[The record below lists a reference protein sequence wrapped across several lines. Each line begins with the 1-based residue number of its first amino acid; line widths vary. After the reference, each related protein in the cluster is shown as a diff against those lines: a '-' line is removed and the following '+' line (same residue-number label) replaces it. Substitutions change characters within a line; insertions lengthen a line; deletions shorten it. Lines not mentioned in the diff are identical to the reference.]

1 MDIDNLEEENQ
12 QYCTICGIQENLQQ
26 CEECQQFVCTKEQC
40 LDPSCLSIDNW
51 TCCFHC
57 YEEKLM
63 DEFENQMDDADIDQ
77 CIYCGNINYNEHNCN
92 CYSYQLEDYNEN
104 NMMNYVDTSSVNLPY
119 CEDQL
124 SDSFANIH
132 ISSNY

>member
-1 MDIDNLEEENQ
+1 MDIDKMEEADQ
-12 QYCTICGIQENLQQ
+12 ISCIVCGIQENLQQ

-40 LDPSCLSIDNW
+40 SDPSCLSIDNW
-51 TCCFHC
+51 NCCLHC
-57 YEEKLM
+57 YQEKLM

-77 CIYCGNINYNEHNCN
+77 CIYCGNINYNENNCN

-104 NMMNYVDTSSVNLPY
+104 DRMNSVDTSSVNLPY

-124 SDSFANIH
+124 LGAFSNIH
-132 ISSNY
+132 IS